1 MSKNIPGNNKHL
13 TLSDRSYIE
22 LSICKGKSFISIAK
36 FLCKDPSTIGKE
48 VVKHRTFKA
57 SKYKNKLNN

>member
-22 LSICKGKSFISIAK
+22 SSICKGESFIGIAK
-36 FLCKDPSTIGKE
+36 YLCKDPSTIGKD
-48 VVKHRTFKA
+48 VIKHRIFKP
-57 SKYKNKLNN
+57 SKYKNK